1 LDDESSSLFSGA
13 GKGGVMARKKTGT
26 TISVRKRAPWK
37 PEKGQ
42 YIRPFGTR
50 LAIPE
55 RTGFAI
61 LALTV
66 VLLIVIAILI

>member
-1 LDDESSSLFSGA
+1 MA
-13 GKGGVMARKKTGT
+13 KPKGTRIT
-26 TISVRKRAPWK
+26 VRKRAPWK
-37 PEKGQ
+37 PERGQ

-61 LALTV
+61 IALVV